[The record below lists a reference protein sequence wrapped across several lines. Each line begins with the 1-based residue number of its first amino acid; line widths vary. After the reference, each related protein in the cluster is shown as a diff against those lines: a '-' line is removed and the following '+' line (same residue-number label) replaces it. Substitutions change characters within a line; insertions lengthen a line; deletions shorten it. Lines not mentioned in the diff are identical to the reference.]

1 MLGRVADLLEAQD
14 ANPFRVRAYRRGAE
28 AVRRL
33 DRPVDALLAGSG
45 EHGASMDEHA
55 PRNTNRSSNEDAPKA
70 TDGITGLPGIG
81 PGLGAAIREI
91 VQTGRLRLLDRLEGE
106 AAHGDLFTTVPGIGA
121 ELAHRIHDTL
131 GIETLEDLESAAHD
145 GRLEHVPGFGARRV
159 RAVSAYLD
167 AALSRST
174 RRRAAARQPGQLR
187 FGFAVPAAEPPV
199 ALLLGLDETYRRLA
213 EADRLPRIAPRRL
226 NPEGHAW
233 LPVWHTERAGWS
245 FSVLYSNTARAH
257 ELGKTRDWVVLFFER
272 DGREEQCTVVTEH
285 QGALA
290 GRRVI
295 RGREAACARHYEG
308 EEVPDDVRTWA
319 HTLADSA

>member
-33 DRPVDALLAGSG
+33 DQPVIALLAGPG
-45 EHGASMDEHA
+45 EHGRVDDHA
-55 PRNTNRSSNEDAPKA
+55 PRNTNEDVNENRGEDA
-70 TDGITGLPGIG
+70 GSIRGLPGIG
-81 PGLGAAIREI
+81 AGLGAAIREI
-91 VQTGRLRLLDRLEGE
+91 GQTGRLRLLDRLEGE

-159 RAVSAYLD
+159 QSVSAYLD

-174 RRRAAARQPGQLR
+174 RRRAAARQPDQLR
-187 FGFAVPAAEPPV
+187 FGFAEPAAEPPV

-257 ELGKTRDWVVLFFER
+257 ELGKTRDWVVIFFER
-272 DGREEQCTVVTEH
+272 GGREEQCTVVTEH

-295 RGREAACARHYEG
+295 RGREAACARHYEDEAVP
-308 EEVPDDVRTWA
+308 EEVRAWA

>member
-1 MLGRVADLLEAQD
+1 MLERVADLLEAQD
-14 ANPFRVRAYRRGAE
+14 ANPFRVRAYRRGAD
-28 AVRRL
+28 AVRAL
-33 DRPVDALLAGSG
+33 DRPVAGLLPAPDAHAGAANENANAPADDAG
-45 EHGASMDEHA
+45 DAGAG
-55 PRNTNRSSNEDAPKA
+55 P
-70 TDGITGLPGIG
+70 GLPGIG
-81 PGLGAAIREI
+81 PGLAAAIREI

-145 GRLEHVPGFGARRV
+145 GRLERVAGFGARRV
-159 RAVSAYLD
+159 QSVSAYLD
-167 AALSRST
+167 AALSRTT
-174 RRRAAARQPGQLR
+174 RRRAAARPPGQLR
-187 FGFAVPAAEPPV
+187 FGFAQPAAEPPV
-199 ALLLGLDETYRRLA
+199 HLLLALDETYRHLA

-226 NPEGHAW
+226 NPEGNAW

-257 ELGKTRDWVVLFFER
+257 ELGKTRDWVVIFYER

-285 QGALA
+285 QGPLS

-308 EEVPDDVRTWA
+308 EEVPDDVRAWA
-319 HTLADSA
+319 HRLADSA